1 MVAIPTLFMQE
12 LLLPLFQRI
21 PSSYYYNNPY
31 LLSLGIVLVFG
42 ILAKVLLLVFSFYLH
57 RFATKTKTKIDDL
70 IFEHTRKPLFYLIL
84 VYGLK
89 LALLNLEIN
98 GVWSRIINTLRA
110 VVFIF
115 ILSRVLD
122 IIIETWGYGFAKQT
136 KTNIDEVL
144 LPLFHL
150 ASKFIFVLVLLMWI
164 LHLWNIDIT
173 PYLAGV
179 GIGGIVLGLALQD
192 SLKNVFGGVSLIMD
206 KSFNLEDTIA
216 LESGEQGKIKEI
228 GLRSTKILT
237 PDNELISVPNGQ
249 LANMRIRNLAQPDP
263 KLRKTVDFSVDYG
276 SDVEKVKKIVL
287 HSIHTM
293 KDVYLDPA
301 PDVIFMEMGDS
312 GLKFKA
318 RFWVDWNKGYDAW
331 VEATGLIY
339 GALAKAKIGI
349 PYPTHT
355 VYMKK

>member
-1 MVAIPTLFMQE
+1 MQE

-21 PSSYYYNNPY
+21 PSFYYNSNPY
-31 LLSLGIVLVFG
+31 LLSLGIILIFG
-42 ILAKVLLLVFSFYLH
+42 LLAKILLFVFSLYLRKIAH
-57 RFATKTKTKIDDL
+57 KTTTKVDDL
-70 IFEHTRKPLFYLIL
+70 IFDNTRKPLFYLVA
-84 VYGLK
+84 VYGFK

-98 GVWSRIINTLRA
+98 GVWSRIINTLMA

-144 LPLFHL
+144 LPLFHR
-150 ASKFIFVLVLLMWI
+150 ASKVIFVVILMMWV

-179 GIGGIVLGLALQD
+179 GISGIVLGLALQD

-206 KSFNLEDTIA
+206 KSFNLDDTIQ
-216 LESGEQGKIKEI
+216 LESGELGRIQEI
-228 GLRSTKILT
+228 GLRSTKLLT
-237 PDNELISVPNGQ
+237 PDNELIFVPNGQ
-249 LANMRIRNLAQPDP
+249 LANMRIRNLAQPNP

-276 SDVEKVKKIVL
+276 TDVEKVKKVVMQ
-287 HSIHTM
+287 SIHKM
-293 KDVYLDPA
+293 KEVYEDPA
-301 PDVIFMEMGDS
+301 PHVIFVEMGDY

-331 VEATGLIY
+331 VEATGVIY
-339 GALAKAKIGI
+339 EALQKAKIDI

>member
-1 MVAIPTLFMQE
+1 MQE

-21 PSSYYYNNPY
+21 PPSYYYNSPY
-31 LLSLGIVLVFG
+31 LLSLLIILLFG
-42 ILAKVLLLVFSFYLH
+42 ILAKILLWGFSLYLH
-57 RFATKTKTKIDDL
+57 RVAHKTKTKLDDL
-70 IFEHTRKPLFYLIL
+70 IFDNTRKPLFYLIA

-89 LALLNLEIN
+89 LALLNVEIN
-98 GVWSRIINTLRA
+98 GVWGRIINTLLA
-110 VVFIF
+110 AVFIF

-144 LPLFHL
+144 LPLFHR
-150 ASKFIFVLVLLMWI
+150 ASKVIFVVILLMWV

-179 GIGGIVLGLALQD
+179 GIGGVVLGLALQD

-206 KSFNLEDTIA
+206 KSFNLEDTIQ
-216 LESGEQGKIKEI
+216 LESGELGRIKEI
-228 GLRSTKILT
+228 GLRSTKLLT
-237 PDNELISVPNGQ
+237 ADNELIFVPNGQ

-263 KLRKTVDFSVDYG
+263 TLRKTVDFSVDYG
-276 SDVEKVKKIVL
+276 TSVEKVKKIVL
-287 HSIHTM
+287 
-293 KDVYLDPA
+293 PA
-301 PDVIFMEMGDS
+301 VKKMEGVHANPAADIIFVEMGDY

-318 RFWVDWNKGYDAW
+318 RFWVDWNKGHDKW

-339 GALAKAKIGI
+339 EALQKAKIGI